1 MVMAAEV
8 KKSLGVDRSYGV
20 VGVLLYWHYM
30 KQIYKKEELLV
41 DGFVWHVLKLRVIN
55 TDYRFIVSKYCCL
68 LCKDL
73 SVICANIPKLLDLWT
88 AFRKNKKK
96 SLWLSICCVY
106 TYECLVLLHNWC
118 WVIIYCHY
126 FSCIW
131 TLIV

>member
-73 SVICANIPKLLDLWT
+73 SVIRANIPKLLDL
-88 AFRKNKKK
+88 
-96 SLWLSICCVY
+96 
-106 TYECLVLLHNWC
+106 
-118 WVIIYCHY
+118 
-126 FSCIW
+126 
-131 TLIV
+131 